1 MIGLSVLLMIRLI
14 PYAYSAVVA
23 TRKGY
28 KWLTAFAVY
37 LIVVAVINIVFA
49 PDSDVRALM
58 AVGSSAL
65 LLLHVNDIPSRRG
78 DK

>member
-1 MIGLSVLLMIRLI
+1 MLLMIRLI

-58 AVGSSAL
+58 AVGSCAL

-78 DK
+78 EK